1 MTRQNTPSFSKPIET
16 HHPTKD
22 EWLNIVWKK
31 AERIVFQLNAFI
43 KQ

>member
-1 MTRQNTPSFSKPIET
+1 MTLQNTPSFSKPIGT
-16 HHPTKD
+16 LHPTKG
-22 EWLNIVWKK
+22 EWLAIVWKK